1 MIGMEF
7 NSSLRIPL
15 FFAIFVLMSIH
26 VEKLCKNYGQQ
37 KALNTIS
44 FSITS
49 GEIVGFLGPNGAGKS
64 TLMKILTGFI
74 PPTSG
79 NAKVCGIDVTAG
91 NLEVRRKIGYLPE
104 SNALYTEMYVREYLR
119 FCGGMY
125 KVPNL
130 AERVEEMI
138 QLTGLS
144 EESNKKIQALSK
156 GYKQR
161 VGLAAA
167 LIHDPEVLVLDE
179 PTSGLDPNQ
188 IVEIR
193 NLIAKAGVSKTVL
206 LSTHIMKEVEAMC
219 NRVLI
224 ISKGELVADDAVSQ
238 LKQGGKMQPRVIHIE
253 FGEEVQVSEF
263 DTLKGVLHVKALNSK
278 TYLINCKPGEDIR
291 SDLFN
296 WAVGRQKT
304 VLSMN
309 MLEKEL
315 EQVFRELTNRK

>member
-1 MIGMEF
+1 
-7 NSSLRIPL
+7 
-15 FFAIFVLMSIH
+15 MSIH
-26 VEKLCKNYGQQ
+26 VEQLCKLYGQQ
-37 KALNTIS
+37 KALNNVS
-44 FSITS
+44 FSIQS
-49 GEIVGFLGPNGAGKS
+49 GEVVGFLGPNGAGKS

-79 NAKVCGIDVTAG
+79 KAEVCGIDVTGG
-91 NLEVRRKIGYLPE
+91 NLNVRRKIGYLPE
-104 SNALYTEMYVREYLR
+104 SNALYLEMYVREYLR

-130 AERVEEMI
+130 TERVEEMI
-138 QLTGLS
+138 QLTGLH
-144 EESNKKIQALSK
+144 EEANKKIQALSK

-224 ISKGELVADDAVSQ
+224 ISKGELVADDAVSE
-238 LKQGGKMQPRVIHIE
+238 LKKGGKMQPRVLHIE
-253 FGEEVQVSEF
+253 FGEEIMADALAQVE
-263 DTLKGVLHVKALNSK
+263 GVLHIKSVDGR
-278 TYLINCKPGEDIR
+278 TYLINCKPGIDIR
-291 SDLFN
+291 PLVFN
-296 WAVGRQKT
+296 WAVAQQKT

-309 MLEKEL
+309 LLEKEL
-315 EQVFRELTNRK
+315 EQVFRELTSKK